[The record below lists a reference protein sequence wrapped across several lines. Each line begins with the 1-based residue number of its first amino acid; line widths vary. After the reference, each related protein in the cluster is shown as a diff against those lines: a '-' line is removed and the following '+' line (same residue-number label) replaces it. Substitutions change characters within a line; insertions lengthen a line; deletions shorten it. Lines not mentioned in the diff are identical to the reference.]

1 MVWFYSCTK
10 TNFIKLMTVSFSR
23 GVWGERD
30 RGWVGEVVVF
40 KREKKKGIIITYI
53 CNALSES
60 VTI

>member
-1 MVWFYSCTK
+1 
-10 TNFIKLMTVSFSR
+10 MTVSFSR

-30 RGWVGEVVVF
+30 RGWVGEVVFF